1 MTGLFLPSP
10 TVSTLLK
17 WTDSSIS
24 ATWDTAGPSKDTF
37 STVMRFS
44 PVPCEPVDFVALYAF
59 ASTHQQSVF
68 PRLRMVNLRTLQGS
82 VSLIGDTFTLSENGN
97 KTVRQIT
104 EEEFLP
110 ILEQYFHLCIS

>member
-1 MTGLFLPSP
+1 
-10 TVSTLLK
+10 
-17 WTDSSIS
+17 
-24 ATWDTAGPSKDTF
+24 
-37 STVMRFS
+37 
-44 PVPCEPVDFVALYAF
+44 
-59 ASTHQQSVF
+59 
-68 PRLRMVNLRTLQGS
+68 MVNLRTLQGS